1 MIKSPYYLI
10 WGFFMLNFIWAGFFI
25 VAFIAAIFQSVS
37 GNLTVWTAISET
49 LFSTAHLGFKIA
61 LDLTGIMCFWLGL
74 MKIAEKSGL
83 SKLLAKFLKPLFHKI
98 MPEIKKDS
106 PAFGAIVMNI
116 ASNVLGLDNAA
127 TPMGIKAMELLQEE
141 NKSKSTAS
149 NAQILFM
156 VINSSAVTLIP
167 ITILMYRFQAGSTNP
182 TAIFIPILIATS
194 ISTLS
199 GFLATA
205 WWQKINIFNRVVMSY
220 VLGGV
225 AFIGFSV
232 WGFYKLEPQ
241 DRITIS
247 YILSNVILYGLV
259 VTFII
264 SGLIKK
270 LNIFETFI
278 EGAKD
283 GFTTAVKIIPYLV
296 AMLVAIGVFRA
307 SGALEYIVDFIKIIV
322 AKFGGNTEFVS
333 ALPTAIMKPLSGSG
347 ARAMML
353 DTFNAYGVDS
363 FAGFASSIIQGS
375 TETTFYVLAVYFGA
389 IKVSNTR
396 SALPLALFADIMGIT
411 SAIILAYLFY

>member
-1 MIKSPYYLI
+1 
-10 WGFFMLNFIWAGFFI
+10 MLNFIWAGFFI
-25 VAFIAAIFQSVS
+25 VAFISALLQSFN
-37 GNLTVWTAISET
+37 GNTAIWSYISES

-61 LDLTGIMCFWLGL
+61 LDLTGILCFWLGL

-83 SKLLAKFLKPLFHKI
+83 SDLLAKALKPLFFKI
-98 MPEIKKDS
+98 MPDIRKDS

-127 TPMGIKAMELLQEE
+127 TPMGIKAMELLQDE
-141 NKSKSTAS
+141 NKNKSMAS

-167 ITILMYRFQAGSTNP
+167 ITILMYRFQSGSTNP
-182 TAIFIPILIATS
+182 SAVFIPILIATS

-205 WWQKINIFNRVVMSY
+205 WWQKINIFNRVVMCY
-220 VLGGV
+220 IV
-225 AFIGFSV
+225 AGITFIGLSI
-232 WGFYKLEPQ
+232 WGFYRLDVVSRTQ
-241 DRITIS
+241 IS
-247 YILSNVILYGLV
+247 YIISNVILYGLV
-259 VTFII
+259 VLFIM
-264 SGLIKK
+264 SGVLKK
-270 LNIFETFI
+270 LNVFEIFI
-278 EGAKD
+278 EGAKE

-296 AMLVAIGVFRA
+296 AMLVAIGVFRV
-307 SGALEYIVDFIKIIV
+307 SGALDYIIDLIKISV
-322 AKFGGNTEFVS
+322 EKFGGNTDFVY

-363 FAGFASSIIQGS
+363 FAGFTSSIVQGS

-389 IKVSNTR
+389 VKISNTR

-411 SAIILAYLFY
+411 SAILLAYMFYQ

>member
-1 MIKSPYYLI
+1 
-10 WGFFMLNFIWAGFFI
+10 MLNFIWAGFFI
-25 VAFIAAIFQSVS
+25 VAFISAIFQSFD
-37 GNLTVWTAISET
+37 GNAAIWSHISES

-61 LDLTGIMCFWLGL
+61 LDLTGVLCFWLGL

-83 SKLLAKFLKPLFHKI
+83 SELLAKVLKPLFHKI

-116 ASNVLGLDNAA
+116 ASNILGLDNAA
-127 TPMGIKAMELLQEE
+127 TPMGIKAMELLQKE
-141 NKSKSTAS
+141 NKSKTEAS

-182 TAIFIPILIATS
+182 ASVFIPILIATS

-199 GFLATA
+199 GFLATV
-205 WWQKINIFNRVVMSY
+205 WWQKINILNRVVMSY
-220 VLGGV
+220 VMGGI
-225 AFIGFSV
+225 AFIGLSI
-232 WGFYKLEPQ
+232 WGFYELDAEARTQ
-241 DRITIS
+241 IS
-247 YILSNVILYGLV
+247 YIMSNAILYGLV
-259 VTFII
+259 IAFIV

-270 LNIFETFI
+270 LNVFELFI

-283 GFTTAVKIIPYLV
+283 GFKTAVQIIPYLV
-296 AMLVAIGVFRA
+296 AMLVAIGVFRS
-307 SGALEYIVDFIKIIV
+307 SGALDYIIDFIKLVVTKLGI
-322 AKFGGNTEFVS
+322 NSDFVY

-353 DTFNAYGVDS
+353 DTFNTYGVDS
-363 FAGFASSIIQGS
+363 FAGFVSSIVQGS

-389 IKVSNTR
+389 VKISNTR
-396 SALPLALFADIMGIT
+396 SALPLALFADVMGII
-411 SAIILAYLFY
+411 SAILLAYLFY

>member
-1 MIKSPYYLI
+1 
-10 WGFFMLNFIWAGFFI
+10 
-25 VAFIAAIFQSVS
+25 
-37 GNLTVWTAISET
+37 
-49 LFSTAHLGFKIA
+49 
-61 LDLTGIMCFWLGL
+61 

-83 SKLLAKFLKPLFHKI
+83 TELLAKALKPLFHKI

-141 NKSKSTAS
+141 NNDKTKAS

-182 TAIFIPILIATS
+182 SAVFIPILIATS

-205 WWQKINIFNRVVMSY
+205 WWQKINIFNRVVLSY
-220 VLGGV
+220 ILGGV
-225 AFIGFSV
+225 AFICFSI
-232 WGFYKLEPQ
+232 WGFYRLDATSRTQ
-241 DRITIS
+241 VS
-247 YILSNVILYGLV
+247 YIASNAVLYGLV
-259 VTFII
+259 ISFII

-270 LNIFETFI
+270 LNIFELFI
-278 EGAKD
+278 DGAKE
-283 GFTTAVKIIPYLV
+283 GFRTAVQIIPYLV

-307 SGALEYIVDFIKIIV
+307 SGALDYIVELVKIGVSKLGMDTDFIYAI
-322 AKFGGNTEFVS
+322 
-333 ALPTAIMKPLSGSG
+333 PTAIMKPLSGSG

-353 DTFNAYGVDS
+353 DTFSAHGVDS

-389 IKVSNTR
+389 VKISNTR
-396 SALPLALFADIMGIT
+396 SALPLALFADAMGIT
-411 SAIILAYLFY
+411 GAIVLAYMFYQ

>member
-1 MIKSPYYLI
+1 
-10 WGFFMLNFIWAGFFI
+10 MLNIIWAGFFI
-25 VAFIAAIFQSVS
+25 IAFISAIFQSLS
-37 GNLTVWTAISET
+37 GNVAIWSNLSAS

-61 LDLTGIMCFWLGL
+61 LDLTGVLCFWLGL

-83 SKLLAKFLKPLFHKI
+83 TEILAKVLKPLFHKI
-98 MPEIKKDS
+98 MPEVKKDS

-141 NKSKSTAS
+141 NKHKTKAS

-167 ITILMYRFQAGSTNP
+167 ITILMYRFQAGSANP
-182 TAIFIPILIATS
+182 SAVFIPILLATS

-220 VLGGV
+220 IIGGI
-225 AFIGFSV
+225 AFIALSIF
-232 WGFYKLEPQ
+232 GFYKLDASSRTQ
-241 DRITIS
+241 IS
-247 YILSNVILYGLV
+247 YIASNAILYGLV
-259 VTFII
+259 ISFII
-264 SGLIKK
+264 SGLLKK
-270 LNIFETFI
+270 LNVFELFI

-283 GFTTAVKIIPYLV
+283 GFKTAVQIIPYLV

-307 SGALEYIVDFIKIIV
+307 SGALDYIVDIIKLAVSKLGI
-322 AKFGGNTEFVS
+322 NTDFVY
-333 ALPTAIMKPLSGSG
+333 AIPTAIMKPLSGSG

-353 DTFNAYGVDS
+353 DTFNAHGVDS
-363 FAGFASSIIQGS
+363 FAGFASSIVQGS

-389 IKVSNTR
+389 VKISNTR
-396 SALPLALFADIMGIT
+396 SALPLALFADIMGIV
-411 SAIILAYLFY
+411 SAILLAYMFYQ